1 MSLWLHAVVLTAS
14 CSNRAVYRFLR
25 ACPNATRILAY
36 EPQPLPFQRLS
47 SQVTAEL
54 SASHGRGPTPIV
66 ELRNLPLSDS
76 NRTVALVNQP
86 GAGDNT
92 GSIEPGLFSE
102 PTMSR
107 NATFMRSSTL
117 DDELSRRGLGDAEVL
132 ILKIDVEGQ

>member
-1 MSLWLHAVVLTAS
+1 MQGARGEKESLGIELAPGTGRAS
-14 CSNRAVYRFLR
+14 LSVPGLGGSD
-25 ACPNATRILAY
+25 
-36 EPQPLPFQRLS
+36 PLKPARES
-47 SQVTAEL
+47 ENEIM
-54 SASHGRGPTPIV
+54 GMMG
-66 ELRNLPLSDS
+66 
-76 NRTVALVNQP
+76 
-86 GAGDNT
+86 GDNT